1 MLQLRS
7 LLYWRL
13 AAYYFTFYTTVGG
26 VVVFWGPY
34 LQFRG
39 FDSVAIGQ
47 LVAILS
53 FTKIVAPYVWGW
65 LTDRGGRRVHM
76 IRYSSFTAAIIFT
89 GVFMNSGFV
98 WMVLVTLLFSFF
110 WNAGM
115 PQFDAATLTLLGK
128 DHHRYS
134 IIRST
139 GSLGFIAAVLLAGL
153 VFDFYGLEWVPFVIL
168 LLLAAVALC
177 SLAIPDTGSAEHN
190 TTTDRSIWPV
200 LRKPAVRAV
209 LLAGFLLQFGFG
221 PYNTF
226 YSIHL
231 QAHGYSE
238 SLVGVLWVTGTISE
252 VFMFYCMHRL
262 LPAFRMKALLVFCFL
277 VGCVRWLIIGY
288 AADNLAALVLAQCM
302 HAVTFGM
309 FHATMI
315 HLIHHLFTGVHQG
328 RGQGLF
334 NSLCYGAGAAVGAV
348 LSGYVWQNWGAE
360 TSFTLA
366 AAVSAL
372 GGLIVLLGPS
382 VEVRDSPAQQRTA
395 RSL

>member
-1 MLQLRS
+1 MLHPGS

-13 AAYYFTFYTTVGG
+13 AAYYFTFYTTVGAI
-26 VVVFWGPY
+26 VVFWGPY

-39 FDSVAIGQ
+39 FNAVAIGQ

-53 FTKIVAPYVWGW
+53 LTKIVAPYVWGW

-76 IRYSSFTAAIIFT
+76 IRYSSFAAAAIFT
-89 GVFMNSGFV
+89 GVFVNSGFM
-98 WMVLVTLLFSFF
+98 WMALVMLLFSFF

-128 DHHRYS
+128 DHQRYS

-153 VFDFYGLEWVPFVIL
+153 IFDFYGLEWVPFVML
-168 LLLAAVALC
+168 FLLAAVALC
-177 SLAIPDTGSAEHN
+177 SLAIPDTRHVEHE
-190 TTTDRSIWPV
+190 TATDRSIWPV
-200 LRKPAVRAV
+200 LCKPAVRAV

-238 SLVGVLWVTGTISE
+238 SLVGVLWVTGTVSE
-252 VFMFYCMHRL
+252 VLMFYCMHRILRFYTMKSL
-262 LPAFRMKALLVFCFL
+262 LLFCFL
-277 VGCVRWLIIGY
+277 VGCLRWLIIGH
-288 AADNLAALVLAQCM
+288 AADNLGALVLAQCM

-309 FHATMI
+309 FHAVMI

-348 LSGYVWQNWGAE
+348 LTGYAWQSWGAE
-360 TSFTLA
+360 VSFTLA
-366 AAVSAL
+366 AGVSAL

-382 VEVRDSPAQQRTA
+382 VEVGDTAARQRTA
-395 RSL
+395 YTR

>member
-1 MLQLRS
+1 MLHPGS

-13 AAYYFTFYTTVGG
+13 AAYYFSFYTTVGAI
-26 VVVFWGPY
+26 VVFWGPY

-39 FDSVAIGQ
+39 FDPVAIGQ

-53 FTKIVAPYVWGW
+53 LTKVVAPYVWGW
-65 LTDRGGRRVHM
+65 LTDHGGRRVHM
-76 IRYSSFTAAIIFT
+76 IRYASFAAAAIFS
-89 GVFMNSGFV
+89 GVFVNSGFV

-139 GSLGFIAAVLLAGL
+139 GSMGFIAAVLSAGL
-153 VFDFYGLEWVPFVIL
+153 LLDSYGLKWVPLIIL
-168 LLLAAVALC
+168 LLFILVALC
-177 SLAIPDTGSAEHN
+177 SLAIPDTDNARHDTGA
-190 TTTDRSIWPV
+190 DRSIWPV
-200 LRKPAVRAV
+200 LRRPAVQAV

-238 SLVGVLWVTGTISE
+238 SLVGVLWVTGTVSE

-262 LPAFRMKALLVFCFL
+262 LPVYRMKTLLLVCFL
-277 VGCVRWLIIGY
+277 VGCARWLIIGY
-288 AADNLAALVLAQCM
+288 AADNLVALVLAQFM

-309 FHATMI
+309 FHAVMI

-334 NSLCYGAGAAVGAV
+334 NSMCYGAGAAVGAV
-348 LSGYVWQNWGAE
+348 LSGYAWQNWGAE

-372 GGLIVLLGPS
+372 GGLIVLFGPS
-382 VEVRDSPAQQRTA
+382 VEVRDSVAPQRTA